1 MLYFAK
7 YQCMKEF
14 TDIERINDDNILHII
29 RYITLI
35 LLGDGS
41 AGYE

>member
-1 MLYFAK
+1 MFYFAK

-14 TDIERINDDNILHII
+14 TDTERINDDNILHII